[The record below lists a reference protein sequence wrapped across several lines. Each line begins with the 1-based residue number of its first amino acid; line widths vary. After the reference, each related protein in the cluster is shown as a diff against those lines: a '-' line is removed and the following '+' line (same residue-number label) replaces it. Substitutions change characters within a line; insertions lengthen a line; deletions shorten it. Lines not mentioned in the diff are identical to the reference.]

1 LLPSRRAISSG
12 VAPAPPC
19 KQQGKIQAGAQIS
32 PYLRAL
38 FEAGAANN
46 RSVTGQEQEK
56 RRRVSH
62 FFRGSPTRDK
72 KPPAV
77 SRARAIMRSF
87 GEYSFLEDS
96 RYASQQKSAGLS

>member
-1 LLPSRRAISSG
+1 MA
-12 VAPAPPC
+12 PC

-62 FFRGSPTRDK
+62 FF
-72 KPPAV
+72 
-77 SRARAIMRSF
+77 SRITNAR
-87 GEYSFLEDS
+87 
-96 RYASQQKSAGLS
+96 